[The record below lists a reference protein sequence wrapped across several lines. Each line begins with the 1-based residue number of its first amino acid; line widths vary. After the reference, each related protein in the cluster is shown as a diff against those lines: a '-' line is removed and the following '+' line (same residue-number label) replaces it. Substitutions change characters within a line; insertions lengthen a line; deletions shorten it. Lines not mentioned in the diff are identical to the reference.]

1 MKGVIFNLL
10 EDFVT
15 TTWGEVAYEDILGRC
30 PVHARGPHVGPST
43 YPDADLMAIV
53 AGACARLGVTT
64 DQALQAFGAF
74 AATPLIGK
82 LPRELVPFDHPR
94 DLLLAVDDVIHVEV
108 RKLFRDAEPPRITCR
123 DDGDPTRLT
132 LYYASRRQ
140 LCPLL
145 LGLLDGTAR
154 HYMVPITYQHVT
166 CSRDGAPR
174 CELDVAFGLPAARTA
189 A

>member
-15 TTWGEVAYEDILGRC
+15 TTWGEVAYEEILARC
-30 PVHARGPHVGPST
+30 PVHTRGPHVGPST

-53 AGACARLGVTT
+53 GAACARLGVTT
-64 DQALQAFGAF
+64 DQALHAFGAF
-74 AATPLIGK
+74 ATAPLIAR
-82 LPRELVPFDHPR
+82 LPRELIPFDHPR
-94 DLLLAVDDVIHVEV
+94 DLLKAVDDVIHLEV
-108 RKLFRDAEPPRITCR
+108 RKLFRDAEPPRITHH
-123 DDGDPTRLT
+123 DDGDPDRLT

-145 LGLLDGTAR
+145 TGLLDGAAR
-154 HYMVPITYQHVT
+154 HYMVPITYQHVA

-174 CELDVAFGLPAARTA
+174 CELTLAFGLPASRSA